1 MGPNNVKTVGV
12 QAAVPQKVG
21 RVDVRQ
27 AKKQM
32 SSSVTFWNFGF
43 YL

>member
-21 RVDVRQ
+21 RVGVRQ
-27 AKKQM
+27 AKQM
-32 SSSVTFWNFGF
+32 SSSVTFGNFGF